1 MRNVPA
7 PLFAILKSQSARVD
21 TGWLV
26 VRTDGKRFGF
36 TSSDKEFT
44 YYGWP
49 PSPVGDYTGDVY
61 SPANGM
67 SSSAIVSK
75 GDASVD
81 NMEMQVLENDL
92 ITESDLKGGL
102 WSNAQVKVF
111 WICPDHPEYG
121 VVPLRGGTLGEV
133 VLKSGQFTT
142 QLRSLFQQLQQ
153 PFGFFYTL
161 QCAAQL
167 GDARCKVKLDAP
179 KWQANHAYRLGLLS
193 DAGIGDIIQ
202 PTIDNGFW
210 YVAQYT
216 TTNEQ
221 AERMPSQPGQGLSGN
236 DDAGPNDDT
245 QVAVGA
251 PPNDLGQFTYQGNNV
266 DIFGIKI

>member
-1 MRNVPA
+1 MRSVP
-7 PLFAILKSQSARVD
+7 PLLFAVLKNQSARVD

-26 VRTDGKRFGF
+26 VRTDGFRLGF

-44 YYGWP
+44 YN
-49 PSPVGDYTGDVY
+49 GDVY

-81 NMEMQVLENDL
+81 NMEMQVLESEQ
-92 ITESDLKGGL
+92 ITETDLRGGL
-102 WSNAQVKVF
+102 WANAEVKVF

-121 VVPLRGGTLGEV
+121 VVPLRGGTLGEIV
-133 VLKSGQFTT
+133 IKSGQFTT
-142 QLRSLFQQLQQ
+142 QLRSLFQQMQQ
-153 PFGFFYTL
+153 PFGYFYTL
-161 QCAAQL
+161 QCGAQL

-179 KWQANHAYRLGLLS
+179 VWKPNTAYRLGVAS
-193 DAGIGDIIQ
+193 DAGIGDIVK
-202 PTIDNGFW
+202 PTVDNGYW
-210 YVAQYT
+210 YYAQYT
-216 TTNEQ
+216 TEAGEQ
-221 AERMPSQPGQGLSGN
+221 PKGTPSQPGQGLSAN

-251 PPNDLGQFTYQGNNV
+251 PPDSLGQFTYRGGNV
-266 DIFGIKI
+266 DIFGIRI